1 MLEVIDATVTYGD
14 AALEGA
20 GERERRAPA
29 LAGVSAGVA
38 PGELVALIG
47 RNGSGKSTLARVLC
61 GAQALDT
68 GTVRVTRAGAA
79 PIEDTDGI
87 RHLVGLVGQN
97 PHDQAV
103 STEVLDE
110 VAFGPRN
117 LGLDEGEV
125 RRRVERALAAAG
137 IEGLAGRQVASLS
150 GGELQRLALAGILAM
165 QPEYLVLDEV
175 TAQLD
180 SACRPAL
187 RRLFRALA
195 EGGAGVALVTH
206 DPIEVLACDRVVA
219 LDGGRVVWE
228 GSPRELLM
236 GAGGGLWDATLIAN
250 PYIDAVRRCVEL
262 GYDLAR
268 GTEPED
274 LTVWLSE
281 DAPRGARE
289 AVLGA
294 CGGVADGPLAAP
306 GEACGAIRVEG
317 ARVELG
323 GTIVLEDADLAV
335 GAGEVLLV
343 AGRSGAGKTTLA
355 CLVAGL
361 VEPSAGTVEVL
372 GEPPR
377 PGDVGLAFQNPEQ
390 QFFLESVEA
399 ELAFAPRNL
408 GLGED
413 EVAARVADA
422 AARLG
427 LDVPLAAD
435 PFALSG
441 GQARRV
447 ALASVV
453 TMGPG
458 ALVLD
463 EPTAGLDAT
472 SRASLHRLVASFAR
486 AGLPVIVVSH
496 DLEEWLPEVDRV
508 AVLAQGR
515 IVWAGVPR
523 ERAGAAAAFRRAGM
537 EPPESWRLAEALDG
551 IAAPAAA
558 TAPEAAPVQD
568 RPQHAAGTPAAP
580 PLGRIDA
587 RVKIVL
593 LLIATVAVFVA
604 HAPWALAFWAV
615 LVTAALAAS
624 GASLKS
630 LARTLRPVAVL
641 LVFIVC
647 ANLVSCDGSGD
658 IALTGPVG
666 LSTAGAARAG
676 GAVARIVLLVCLALA
691 VSSSTTP
698 TALAE
703 GCVRLMRPLARVG
716 VPVGDVGLML
726 SMALRFIPLVSEE
739 VQRIRLAQAARGA
752 AFDEGSVLRRV
763 RAWASVLTPVVV
775 GLFRRADRVAESMDA
790 RLYGS
795 SARRGPR
802 PMPLDG
808 ASRAV
813 LALGVAL
820 MALAVIMSWIG

>member
-1 MLEVIDATVTYGD
+1 MLEVIDATVIYGPV
-14 AALEGA
+14 APEGA
-20 GERERRAPA
+20 GEQERRASA
-29 LAGVSAGVA
+29 LAGVSVAVA

-61 GAQALDT
+61 GALALDT

-87 RHLVGLVGQN
+87 RRLVGLVGQN

-137 IEGLAGRQVASLS
+137 IEALAGRQVASLS

-228 GSPRELLM
+228 GLPRELLM

-250 PYIDAVRRCVEL
+250 PYVDAVRRCVEL

-274 LTVWLSE
+274 LAAWLSA

-289 AVLGA
+289 AALDA
-294 CGGVADGPLAAP
+294 CGGVAGGAGAAP
-306 GEACGAIRVEG
+306 GDSCGAIRVAG

-323 GTIVLEDADLAV
+323 GTAVLEDADLAV

-372 GEPPR
+372 GGSPR

-408 GLGED
+408 GLGEQ
-413 EVAARVADA
+413 EVAERVGHAV
-422 AARLG
+422 ARLG

-447 ALASVV
+447 ALASVI

-463 EPTAGLDAT
+463 EPTAGLDAA

-515 IVWAGVPR
+515 IVWTGVPR

-551 IAAPAAA
+551 IA
-558 TAPEAAPVQD
+558 TPEAAPVRD
-568 RPQHAAGTPAAP
+568 RPSHAAGASAP
-580 PLGRIDA
+580 SPLGRIDA

-593 LLIATVAVFVA
+593 LLIATVAVFAA

-615 LVTAALAAS
+615 LATAALAAS
-624 GASLKS
+624 GASPKGLV
-630 LARTLRPVAVL
+630 RTLRPVAVL

-658 IALTGPVG
+658 IALMGPVG

-676 GAVARIVLLVCLALA
+676 GAVVRIVLLVCLALA

-703 GCVRLMRPLARVG
+703 GCVRLMRPLARAG

-739 VQRIRLAQAARGA
+739 VQRIRLAQTARGA

-808 ASRAV
+808 ASSAV

>member
-1 MLEVIDATVTYGD
+1 MLEVIDATVTYGLV
-14 AALEGA
+14 APEGA
-20 GERERRAPA
+20 DEQERRAPA
-29 LAGVSAGVA
+29 LAGVSAAVA
-38 PGELVALIG
+38 PGELVAFIG

-79 PIEDTDGI
+79 PIEDMDGI
-87 RHLVGLVGQN
+87 RRLVGLVGQN
-97 PHDQAV
+97 PLDQAV

-180 SACRPAL
+180 SVCRPAL

-250 PYIDAVRRCVEL
+250 PYIDAVRRCVGL

-274 LTVWLSE
+274 LAAWLSE

-289 AVLGA
+289 AVLCA
-294 CGGVADGPLAAP
+294 RGVAAGGSGAAP
-306 GEACGAIRVEG
+306 GDACGAIRAEG

-323 GTIVLEDADLAV
+323 DTTVLEDADLAV

-377 PGDVGLAFQNPEQ
+377 PGDVGIAFQNPEQ
-390 QFFLESVEA
+390 QFFLESVKA

-408 GLGED
+408 GLAED
-413 EVAARVADA
+413 EVAARVGDA

-427 LDVPLAAD
+427 LDMPLAAD

-463 EPTAGLDAT
+463 EPTAGLDAA

-508 AVLAQGR
+508 AVLSQGR

-551 IAAPAAA
+551 IEAPAAA
-558 TAPEAAPVQD
+558 PVPEAAPVQD
-568 RPQHAAGTPAAP
+568 RPPYAVGTPAP
-580 PLGRIDA
+580 SPLGRIDA

-593 LLIATVAVFVA
+593 LLIATVAVFA
-604 HAPWALAFWAV
+604 ARSPWALAFWAV
-615 LVTAALAAS
+615 LATAALAAS
-624 GASLKS
+624 GASLKA

-658 IALTGPVG
+658 IALAGPVG

-676 GAVARIVLLVCLALA
+676 GAVVRIVLLVCLALA

-716 VPVGDVGLML
+716 VPVSDVGLML

-739 VQRIRLAQAARGA
+739 VQRIRLAQTARGA

>member
-1 MLEVIDATVTYGD
+1 MLEVIDATVTYGLV
-14 AALEGA
+14 APEGA
-20 GERERRAPA
+20 DEQERRAPA
-29 LAGVSAGVA
+29 LAGVSAAVA
-38 PGELVALIG
+38 PGELVAFIG

-79 PIEDTDGI
+79 PIEDMDGI
-87 RHLVGLVGQN
+87 RRLVGLVGQN
-97 PHDQAV
+97 PLDQAV

-137 IEGLAGRQVASLS
+137 IEGLAGRQVVSLS

-228 GSPRELLM
+228 GTPRELLM
-236 GAGGGLWDATLIAN
+236 GAGGGLWDTTLIAN
-250 PYIDAVRRCVEL
+250 PYVDAVRRCVEL

-274 LTVWLSE
+274 LAAWLSA

-289 AVLGA
+289 AALDA
-294 CGGVADGPLAAP
+294 CGGVAGGAGTAP
-306 GEACGAIRVEG
+306 GDSCGAIRVAG

-323 GTIVLEDADLAV
+323 GTAVLEDADLAV

-372 GEPPR
+372 GRSPR

-408 GLGED
+408 GLGEQ
-413 EVAARVADA
+413 EVAERVGHAV
-422 AARLG
+422 ARLG

-447 ALASVV
+447 ALASVI

-463 EPTAGLDAT
+463 EPTAGLDAA

-515 IVWAGVPR
+515 IVWTGVPR

-551 IAAPAAA
+551 IA
-558 TAPEAAPVQD
+558 TPEAAPVRD
-568 RPQHAAGTPAAP
+568 RPPHAAGAPAP
-580 PLGRIDA
+580 SPLGRIDA

-593 LLIATVAVFVA
+593 LLIATVAVFAA

-615 LVTAALAAS
+615 LAAAALAAS
-624 GASLKS
+624 GASPKGLV
-630 LARTLRPVAVL
+630 RTLRPVAVL

-658 IALTGPVG
+658 IALMGPVW

-703 GCVRLMRPLARVG
+703 GCVRLMRPLARAG

-739 VQRIRLAQAARGA
+739 VQRIRLAQTARGA

-808 ASRAV
+808 TSRAV
-813 LALGVAL
+813 LALGGAL
-820 MALAVIMSWIG
+820 MVLAIIMSWIG

>member
-1 MLEVIDATVTYGD
+1 MLEVIDATVTYGPV
-14 AALEGA
+14 APEGA
-20 GERERRAPA
+20 DEQERRAPA
-29 LAGVSAGVA
+29 LAGVSAVVA

-79 PIEDTDGI
+79 PIEDADGI
-87 RHLVGLVGQN
+87 RRLVGLVGQN

-250 PYIDAVRRCVEL
+250 PYIDAVRRCVGL

-274 LTVWLSE
+274 LAAWLSE

-294 CGGVADGPLAAP
+294 RGVAAGGSGAAP
-306 GEACGAIRVEG
+306 GDACGAIRVEG

-323 GTIVLEDADLAV
+323 DTTVLEDADLAV

-372 GEPPR
+372 GGSPR

-408 GLGED
+408 GLAED
-413 EVAARVADA
+413 EVAARVGDA

-427 LDVPLAAD
+427 LDMPLAAD

-453 TMGPG
+453 AMGPG

-463 EPTAGLDAT
+463 EPTAGLDAA

-515 IVWAGVPR
+515 IVWTGVPR

-551 IAAPAAA
+551 IA
-558 TAPEAAPVQD
+558 TPEAAPVRD
-568 RPQHAAGTPAAP
+568 RPPYAAGASAP
-580 PLGRIDA
+580 SPLGRIDA

-593 LLIATVAVFVA
+593 LLIATVAVFAA

-615 LVTAALAAS
+615 LATAALAAS
-624 GASLKS
+624 GASPKGLV
-630 LARTLRPVAVL
+630 RTLRPVAVL

-658 IALTGPVG
+658 IALMGPVG

-676 GAVARIVLLVCLALA
+676 GAVVRIVLLVCLALA

-703 GCVRLMRPLARVG
+703 GCVRLMRPLARAG

-739 VQRIRLAQAARGA
+739 VQRIRLAQTARGA

-808 ASRAV
+808 ASSAV

>member
-294 CGGVADGPLAAP
+294 CGGVAGGADAAP